1 MTRGQR
7 RRLLLALGPAALCV
21 PFWSRGQTPAK
32 IPHIGYLS
40 TGTAESNGA
49 LLDALKDSLRELGY
63 VDGKNIIIDVGWV
76 GPYANRFPELAA
88 SMVKASPSAI
98 VGTCV
103 PSTRAAKNATGT
115 IPVVMSIDGDP
126 VAAGLIASLAHPG
139 GNVTGTS
146 TLFEALIPKWIELIN
161 ETVPKAQ
168 SLAVLSDPDNV
179 VDEYL
184 WAKTKDAAERLRV
197 SVQQFSAR
205 RPAEIEPAFA
215 DMKQKGIGAAVVL
228 TEAFLTSQQPR
239 IVAAVS
245 RERLPAIFGYSE
257 FAEAGG
263 LMSYGVSY
271 RAYYRRV
278 ARYID
283 AVLKGAKPGDLPVEQ
298 PTKIELVVNLKAA
311 QALGVTVPQS
321 LLLRADEVIR

>member
-1 MTRGQR
+1 MKTDQR
-7 RRLLLALGPAALCV
+7 RRLLLALGPAALCA
-21 PFWSRGQTPAK
+21 PFWSFGQTK
-32 IPHIGYLS
+32 IPRIGYLS
-40 TGTAESNGA
+40 TGTAETNGA

-63 VDGKNIIIDVGWV
+63 VDGKNIVIDVGWV

-88 SMVKASPSAI
+88 SMVRASPSAI
-98 VGTCV
+98 IGTCV

-146 TLFEALIPKWIELIN
+146 TLFEALIPKWIELVN
-161 ETVPKAQ
+161 ETVPRAQ

-184 WAKTKDAAERLRV
+184 WAKTKDAAERLRI

-205 RPAEIEPAFA
+205 RPAELEPAFA

-239 IVAAVS
+239 IVALVT

-257 FAEAGG
+257 FAEGGG

-283 AVLKGAKPGDLPVEQ
+283 AVLKGTKPADLPVEQ
-298 PTKIELVVNLKAA
+298 PTKIELVINVAA
-311 QALGVTVPQS
+311 ARKLGVTLPPS
-321 LLLRADEVIR
+321 LLARADRVIE